1 MSARAVSAPLAQLPN
16 ALTIGRLILVPIFVT
31 LVIAAEG
38 GHSWPAALVFA
49 AVWLGVAFL
58 ARFSS
63 LAALTAALV
72 VPVFLY
78 FLGHGDVALLFLIMT
93 AIIYYKHRANIER
106 LLAGTESRI
115 GDKE

>member
-1 MSARAVSAPLAQLPN
+1 MLTGLNWPSALA
-16 ALTIGRLILVPIFVT
+16 
-31 LVIAAEG
+31 
-38 GHSWPAALVFA
+38 FA

-58 ARFSS
+58 TRFSS

-78 FLGHGDVALLFLIMT
+78 LLGHGDMALLLLIMT

-115 GDKE
+115 GAKE